1 MELIALIFSILGVVI
16 GAARLVIEIIKLRA
30 NKKRINR
37 HDANQDG

>member
-16 GAARLVIEIIKLRA
+16 GAARLAIEIVKLIA
-30 NKKRINR
+30 NKKRTNR